1 MAVQSISV
9 FHFRPHFLFSA
20 KEKKVRLEA
29 RTEFVFTIV
38 NVQSWDGL
46 YGRHEGTNVQ
56 LGKERALWWGFSIAI
71 LCSLFMEFTLIKV
84 MSWRK
89 NNNFYDS

>member
-1 MAVQSISV
+1 MFAVFTLLSPLFFNGRAKYKCIS
-9 FHFRPHFLFSA
+9 FPPTFPFFNER
-20 KEKKVRLEA
+20 KQKKVRLEA

-56 LGKERALWWGFSIAI
+56 LGKEKALW
-71 LCSLFMEFTLIKV
+71 
-84 MSWRK
+84 
-89 NNNFYDS
+89 